1 MITIIICSISND
13 LVDRLIINIK
23 KTIGT
28 EYELLIENNS
38 GSDKGIC
45 HVYNKLAQQAKYEY
59 ILFIHEDIC
68 FHTLNWGSK
77 LIDLLS
83 KKEIGLVGVSG
94 SLYKSSYS
102 SSWTACNQEF
112 YRINT
117 IQHYNG
123 IKNPSY
129 HVINPDKN
137 SYSEVAVIDG
147 VFMAT
152 RSDVLTKFRFDEILL
167 KGFHGYDFDICM
179 QIRSNYKIV
188 VTHDI
193 QIEHFSSGKMN
204 KKWLDDIM
212 LLHKKWK
219 NHLPV
224 NIGNNN
230 INDYESDYIAVSS
243 LMNKLLTYH
252 SNIFQVM
259 KYYVLVL
266 TFFFPL
272 NKFKFTKS
280 FVRYLFTNR

>member
-1 MITIIICSISND
+1 MISIIICSVSSD
-13 LVDRLIINIK
+13 LADCLSENIK

-77 LIDLLS
+77 LIALLS
-83 KKEIGLVGVSG
+83 RMEIGLVGVSG
-94 SLYKSSYS
+94 SVYKSSYS
-102 SSWTACNQEF
+102 SSWTACKQAF
-112 YRINT
+112 YRMNT
-117 IQHYNG
+117 IQHYIG
-123 IKNPSY
+123 VKNPFH
-129 HVINPDKN
+129 HVINPDQN
-137 SYSEVAVIDG
+137 SYSEVALIDG

-152 RSDVLTKFRFDEILL
+152 RSDVFTKFRFDDILL
-167 KGFHGYDFDICM
+167 KGFHGYDFDLCM

-193 QIEHFSSGKMN
+193 QIEHFSSGTIN
-204 KKWLDDIM
+204 EKWLDDIV

-219 NHLPV
+219 NHLPIY
-224 NIGNNN
+224 IGKDNK
-230 INDYESDYIAVSS
+230 NDYESDYIAASS
-243 LMNKLLTYH
+243 LFDKMLTYH
-252 SNIFQVM
+252 SELFQVM
-259 KYYVLVL
+259 KYYIVIL
-266 TFFFPL
+266 TYFFPL

-280 FVRYLFTNR
+280 FVRYLFTNS